1 MVKLGLIGAGY
12 LGKIHL
18 SLITK
23 LDGVEFVGFYDTD
36 EKNSLELN
44 NLYGTTPYQSS
55 KDLIAKCDALVI
67 ATPTSTHFDYAKTC
81 IELNKHVFVEK
92 PVTANTSEAASLM
105 PILHTHPV
113 RFQVGMVERFNP
125 AFVSVEAHL
134 KNIHKIFCNRLAPFT
149 PRGAD
154 VSVVFDVMIHD
165 IDIVLSVAKSEVK
178 QIRSFGQKLISE
190 TFDLATA
197 TVEFENGMIANFTA
211 SRMAE
216 RKYRLA
222 EFINGSSIYR
232 IDFLNKTADS
242 YQLSSKAKH
251 DLEEAYLSGEKGV
264 LEQNSFLVQ
273 EANAIGNELKSFID
287 SIVNNK
293 KVVVSL
299 EDGIRAM
306 QLAKEIEDQMN
317 HQN

>member
-18 SLITK
+18 GLLAK
-23 LDGVEFVGFYDTD
+23 MEGVDFIGFFDSD
-36 EKNSLELN
+36 KKNSEELN
-44 NLYGTTPYQSS
+44 IQYSTSNFHSANE
-55 KDLIAKCDALVI
+55 LIEKCDALVI
-67 ATPTSTHFDYAKTC
+67 ATPTTTHFEYAKTC

-92 PVTANTSEAASLM
+92 PVTADTTEAASLM
-105 PILHTHPV
+105 PLFHSHSV
-113 RFQVGMVERFNP
+113 CFQVGMVERFNP
-125 AFVSVEAHL
+125 AFIAIEPKL
-134 KNIHKIFCNRLAPFT
+134 NGIQKIFCNRLAPFT

-165 IDIVLSVAKSEVK
+165 IDIVLSIAKSPVK

-197 TVEFENGMIANFTA
+197 TVEFDNGMVANFTA

-216 RKYRLA
+216 RKYRLT
-222 EFINGSSIYR
+222 EFINGGTIYKV
-232 IDFLNKTADS
+232 DFLNKTAECYNLGDH
-242 YQLSSKAKH
+242 AKQG
-251 DLEEAYLSGEKGV
+251 LEEAYLSGKKGV
-264 LEQNSFLVQ
+264 MEQKSIHVI
-273 EANAIGNELKSFID
+273 EANAIGNELKSFVD

-299 EDGIRAM
+299 EDGMRAM